1 MNKENALTELEWQRF
16 ARHLLLP
23 GFGPKQQVYIKNA
36 SAVIIGVGGL
46 GNTAAQQ
53 LSLAGIGRITLVDFD
68 TVETSNLA
76 RQVLFDENAVGLNKA
91 TAAAERLRKQYPGT
105 RYEAREELF
114 NDTNGKSICDGHSIL
129 MDCTDLPSVK
139 YHIDRVAR
147 ALQLPLVYGA
157 VNRFDGQVSIFHG
170 GAQQSYTNLFRSIEV
185 ESKIDTCDTLG
196 VWSPAVNIVGS
207 IMAQEA
213 LSLLAFGTSE
223 LDGKLLQ
230 MDLKRYSFHT
240 FQLGV
245 EQATTRAHQQ
255 KIPPAVRPIHRSEMH
270 ATQAHDPRTLTIALS
285 KSSELEFAHIDIQLS
300 MDELVWESHTWDKD
314 RPLIL
319 TCNKGIQSMEAALLL
334 SDMGFRCIHPVMPD

>member
-1 MNKENALTELEWQRF
+1 MNTENALNELERKRY
-16 ARHLLLP
+16 ARHFLLP
-23 GFGPKQQVYIKNA
+23 GFGPEQQVRIKNA

-91 TAAAERLRKQYPGT
+91 TTAAETLRKHYPGT
-105 RYEAREELF
+105 QYEVREELF
-114 NDTNGKSICDGHSIL
+114 DDTNGRSICEGHSIL

-139 YHIDRVAR
+139 YQIDRVAR
-147 ALQLPLVYGA
+147 ALQLPLIFGA
-157 VNRFDGQVSIFHG
+157 VNRFDGQVAIFHG
-170 GAQQSYTNLFRSIEV
+170 RAQQSYLNLFGPNSIGP
-185 ESKIDTCDTLG
+185 ESDTCDTLG

-213 LSLLAFGTSE
+213 LNLLAFGTSE

-230 MDLKRYSFHT
+230 MDLKHYSFHT
-240 FQLGV
+240 FQLSEGR
-245 EQATTRAHQQ
+245 ETTRAHHQ
-255 KIPPAVRPIHRSEMH
+255 KLPSAVQPIHRSEVQ
-270 ATQAHDPRTLTIALS
+270 ARQAHDMRTLTIALS
-285 KSSELEFAHIDIQLS
+285 KSSEMEFAHIDLQLS
-300 MDELVWESHTWDKD
+300 MDELVWESNTWEKE

-334 SDMGFRCIHPVMPD
+334 SELGFHCIHPVLPD